1 MFFVDRRIVVNPQE
15 YRENRAS
22 FPLAELVKY
31 DGQWVAFSL
40 DGRRIIANSEDLA
53 TLDNLVVAA
62 GEDPEQVALERI
74 EFDDISLGG
83 AELS

>member
-1 MFFVDRRIVVNPQE
+1 MNPEE
-15 YRENRAS
+15 YRENRNRI
-22 FPLAELVKY
+22 PLTELVKY

-40 DGRRIIANSEDLA
+40 DGRRLIAGRGDLA
-53 TLDNLVVAA
+53 ALDKLVVAA

-74 EFDDISLGG
+74 ELADVYLGG